1 MRPGPVDVR
10 DKGLEVAF
18 GINDFTNRQ
27 PPVSINAGTPSAAFT
42 DVNTDVATYSPLG
55 RLFYASATFR
65 Y

>member
-1 MRPGPVDVR
+1 VG
-10 DKGLEVAF
+10 F
-18 GINDFTNRQ
+18 GINNFTNRQ